1 MTLQFF
7 KNHGTVCRL
16 TEQVQQQQ
24 VQLASLQLRFM
35 NIGNVTMVTVGVEN
49 SQNQRAV
56 DLHRCM
62 KCEMQIHFVQNVHV
76 ALHSYIY
83 GSNKVCIS
91 ISVHTVCVLHT
102 VGIHKRAHI
111 ALWSGQHTVQS
122 HFTFRI
128 LLQTDRHCEGH
139 TSNSDSVK
147 VQNLKSCLNCAQLC
161 NLPFQICVYI
171 VLYLLCCVF
180 VLFRLCMFIVICFV
194 CTSLRITATG

>member
-122 HFTFRI
+122 HFKFHT
-128 LLQTDRHCEGH
+128 LLQTDRQTDRH
-139 TSNSDSVK
+139 TAK
-147 VQNLKSCLNCAQLC
+147 ITQAILTTLKFKTLSH
-161 NLPFQICVYI
+161 V
-171 VLYLLCCVF
+171 
-180 VLFRLCMFIVICFV
+180 
-194 CTSLRITATG
+194 